1 MSSEEDLCTLGGNVS
16 PSWSTPTQ
24 IGREDWACEVDSD
37 ASDACLSISST
48 HSSVANCTPHP
59 RREYPEPPATT
70 SRRLSP
76 PPIPSKRSRGLTV
89 RQSSPLALSMPQRP
103 PSPPLPLP
111 ATQFTPSSTRPSP
124 RPRNSAITKS
134 SWSPSFP
141 LPPPPSPPSPPMQQ
155 VLIVP
160 APSPPLPPP
169 PSPRCLVFKLLRPPP
184 GPPTPPAP
192 PTHPLTAPSPPQ
204 SQLPAALPL
213 LTVKAQTPPPS
224 PPLSPPPPLYISEYL
239 PVEEEADS
247 FINYRREVCA
257 SDLPLRGGGDSPR
270 NTQLLLP
277 RIGDAGRTNVKWTQ
291 TTPVVNSGDR
301 IVQTQSPPTGML
313 FS

>member
-48 HSSVANCTPHP
+48 HSSVANCTFHP
-59 RREYPEPPATT
+59 RRECPEPPAPT

-76 PPIPSKRSRGLTV
+76 PPVPSKRSRGLAV

-103 PSPPLPLP
+103 PSSPLPLP
-111 ATQFTPSSTRPSP
+111 ATQFTPSAPRHSP
-124 RPRNSAITKS
+124 RPRNSAIAKS
-134 SWSPSFP
+134 WWSPSFP
-141 LPPPPSPPSPPMQQ
+141 LPSPPPPPSPPTQH
-155 VLIVP
+155 VLIAP
-160 APSPPLPPP
+160 APSPPLPSP
-169 PSPRCLVFKLLRPPP
+169 PSPSRLFFKLLRPPP
-184 GPPTPPAP
+184 GPLSPPAP
-192 PTHPLTAPSPPQ
+192 PTHPLTAPLPPL
-204 SQLPAALPL
+204 SHLPAALPL
-213 LTVKAQTPPPS
+213 LTVKALTPPPA
-224 PPLSPPPPLYISEYL
+224 PPPSPPPPLYISEYL
-239 PVEEEADS
+239 PVEQADS
-247 FINYRREVCA
+247 VIDYLREICA

-270 NTQLLLP
+270 NPLLLP
-277 RIGDAGRTNVKWTQ
+277 PRIRDAGRTNVKYTQ

-301 IVQTQSPPTGML
+301 IVQTLSPPAGML